1 MPVDEAARLSFAQAS
16 ARRLHHHALDEP
28 LAGAAPAE
36 VAARMCGA
44 HAQVM
49 SAAEWSIGLRQA
61 SPDRAAIR
69 AAVLTD
75 RSLVKIYGPRGTVHL
90 LPAADLPR
98 WIGALAAI
106 PDSYGPI
113 DSYLS
118 PDQIESVLG
127 AITAALATADL
138 TVAELHEAV
147 VTACGE
153 WAGDPVLPAFSG
165 MWARWRT
172 ALSLAVARGL
182 MCFGA
187 GRGRAVTYTSPANW
201 LPGFAPAAGPE
212 SVRWL
217 VTEYLAAYGPAT
229 PDQFARWLGAP
240 RPWAAQAFAE
250 LAPQLQRAEIE
261 GAAASLPAGTPD
273 RQEPVPPR
281 GVRLLPYFDPY
292 VIGGQP
298 RSLLFEGE
306 AAERALSPRGQAGTF
321 PVLLID
327 GVVRGIW
334 QQRKSGRKVA
344 ITVEPFTRLTA
355 AHRRELADQ
364 AERLGAFLGC
374 APGLTLAPVT
384 VRSHL

>member
-1 MPVDEAARLSFAQAS
+1 MPGDEAARLSFAQAS

-28 LAGAAPAE
+28 LSGAAPAD

-69 AAVLTD
+69 AAVLTE

-113 DSYLS
+113 GKYLS
-118 PDQIESVLG
+118 PGQIESVLE
-127 AITAALATADL
+127 AIAVTLATADL

-147 VTACGE
+147 VMACGE
-153 WAGDPVLPAFSG
+153 WAGDPVLPGFSG

-172 ALSLAVARGL
+172 AVSLAVARGI

-187 GRGRAVTYTSPANW
+187 GRGRTVTYTSPASW

-212 SVRWL
+212 SVGWL

-240 RPWAAQAFAE
+240 RRWAADLFAE
-250 LAPQLQRAEIE
+250 LAPRLQRAEIE
-261 GAAASLPAGTPD
+261 GAAAWLPAGTPD
-273 RQEPVPPR
+273 RQEPGPPR

-298 RSLLFEGE
+298 RGLLFDGE
-306 AAERALSPRGQAGTF
+306 AAGRALSPRGQAGTF

-374 APGLTLAPVT
+374 TPGLTLAPVT
-384 VRSHL
+384 LRSHL

>member
-1 MPVDEAARLSFAQAS
+1 MPGDEAARLSFAQAS

-28 LAGAAPAE
+28 LSGAAPAD

-69 AAVLTD
+69 AAVLTE

-113 DSYLS
+113 GKYLS
-118 PDQIESVLG
+118 PGQIESVLE
-127 AITAALATADL
+127 AIAATLATADL

-153 WAGDPVLPAFSG
+153 WAGDPVLPGFSG

-172 ALSLAVARGL
+172 AVSLAVARGI

-187 GRGRAVTYTSPANW
+187 GRGRTVTYTSPASW

-212 SVRWL
+212 SV
-217 VTEYLAAYGPAT
+217 
-229 PDQFARWLGAP
+229 
-240 RPWAAQAFAE
+240 
-250 LAPQLQRAEIE
+250 
-261 GAAASLPAGTPD
+261 
-273 RQEPVPPR
+273 
-281 GVRLLPYFDPY
+281 
-292 VIGGQP
+292 
-298 RSLLFEGE
+298 
-306 AAERALSPRGQAGTF
+306 
-321 PVLLID
+321 
-327 GVVRGIW
+327 
-334 QQRKSGRKVA
+334 
-344 ITVEPFTRLTA
+344 
-355 AHRRELADQ
+355 
-364 AERLGAFLGC
+364 GC
-374 APGLTLAPVT
+374 
-384 VRSHL
+384 